1 MVVYEGAMF
10 PEWRGDI
17 LASGLV
23 AAAIVRL
30 DLDGDSVRGEERLMP
45 GIGRVRDVAV
55 DDDGAIVVVLDSPD
69 APVLRL
75 VRRD

>member
-1 MVVYEGAMF
+1 MF